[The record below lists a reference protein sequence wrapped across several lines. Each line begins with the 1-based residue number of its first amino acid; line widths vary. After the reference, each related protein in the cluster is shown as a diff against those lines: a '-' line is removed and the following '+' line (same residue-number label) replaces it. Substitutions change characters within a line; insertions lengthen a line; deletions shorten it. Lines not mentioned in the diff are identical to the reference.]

1 MPLSPPGSFSSIP
14 SCIGVTIKH
23 PFDSTLLTTF
33 SARAALGSTAL
44 CSAGHHIVVRGS
56 QLATSDRQQGPEPGY
71 ENGSASD
78 SPRVGHHQEEAPM
91 GPESVS
97 EYFSHPTVI
106 GT

>member
-1 MPLSPPGSFSSIP
+1 M
-14 SCIGVTIKH
+14 
-23 PFDSTLLTTF
+23 
-33 SARAALGSTAL
+33 
-44 CSAGHHIVVRGS
+44 VRGS